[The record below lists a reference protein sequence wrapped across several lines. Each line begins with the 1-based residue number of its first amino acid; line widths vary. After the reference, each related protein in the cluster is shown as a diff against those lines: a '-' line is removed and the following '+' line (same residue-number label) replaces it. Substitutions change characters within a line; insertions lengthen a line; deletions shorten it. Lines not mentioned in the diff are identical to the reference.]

1 MDLTERTLSKE
12 TILDGKVL
20 KVERHTVALPNG
32 KESTREVV
40 LHPGAVAII
49 AMKNNKILLVEQ
61 FRKATEDNLIEIP
74 AGKVDPGEARR
85 DTALRELEEETGYTS
100 KTMELVNEFYVSPGF
115 CDEFISL
122 YEAGELI
129 ESNTLAADDDEFV
142 VKHWLSVQEANEW
155 IKQGK
160 IKDAKTI
167 IAIQYLLL
175 SMQ

>member
-1 MDLTERTLSKE
+1 MDLTERTISKE
-12 TILDGKVL
+12 LILDGRVL
-20 KVERHTVALPNG
+20 RVERHQVELPNG
-32 KESTREVV
+32 KESMREVV

-49 AMKNNKILLVEQ
+49 AMKNNKLLLVEQ
-61 FRKATEDNLIEIP
+61 YRKAPEVNLIEIP
-74 AGKVDPGEARR
+74 AGKVDPGEERR
-85 DTALRELEEETGYTS
+85 NTALRELEEETGFTS

-115 CDEFISL
+115 CDEYISL

-129 ESNTLAADDDEFV
+129 ESNTLKADDDEFV
-142 VKHWLSVQEANEW
+142 VKHWLSIQEANEW

-175 SMQ
+175 SMK